1 MDLIREQ
8 PPQPWCLQ
16 THGQTRGTV
25 PPHQTLPH
33 SSATQP
39 PEQRKLHRRNSQRS
53 RMHIQPCRQS
63 RAENG
68 ERRIST
74 HT

>member
-39 PEQRKLHRRNSQRS
+39 PQQGELYGRNSQRS
-53 RMHIQPCRQS
+53 RMHIQS
-63 RAENG
+63 RSKSGTENG